1 MIQIK
6 NLRGGWLFIP
16 DAGLKLR
23 AGQVASVEKL
33 TPQIEG
39 LIKRGYV
46 SRVVSETQANIPSQ
60 KEDAL
65 PIAKGKSDQSTKINA
80 VDADLPPVP
89 DEYNAMNAHESVVFI
104 KKCEDLPVLRA
115 ILKKEVRKTVLDD
128 LEARI
133 KELESLTK

>member
-1 MIQIK
+1 MIQVK

-39 LIKRGYV
+39 LIKKGYV
-46 SRVVSETQANIPSQ
+46 SQVVSETQANIPSQ
-60 KEDAL
+60 
-65 PIAKGKSDQSTKINA
+65 STK
-80 VDADLPPVP
+80 ADIEHDFTPVIAG
-89 DEYNAMNAHESVVFI
+89 YQALNTHESIKFI
-104 KKCEDLPVLRA
+104 KKCEDLSLLRA
-115 ILKKEVRKTVLDD
+115 ILKKETRETVLDD
-128 LEARI
+128 LKGRI